1 MTDRGAR
8 GTVVQ
13 RLRARLL
20 GLASQLL
27 VYLPERPLDAGADAA
42 GELWYRLAPRRAAL
56 GRRNLQRMVAYLAER
71 GLGGPRV
78 KAAASD
84 PAALERLLRATF
96 HEAARYY
103 LDIARLPGRGRADVE
118 QRMHIE
124 TPEPIDRAFGDDA
137 PAIFVGMHY
146 GAIEYPALFA
156 AVRGGRTIRAPMET
170 LDDPALQAWMRRT
183 RGSVGVE
190 IIGLRNARR
199 ALLEALKE
207 GRPVGLVADR
217 NIAGG
222 TLDVPFF
229 GALAPLP
236 AGPAFLALES
246 GRPLYVAAVRR
257 LGNGHYAGRGTR
269 VEMPEVGTR
278 RERLAA
284 TTRNVA
290 AAMETHLAIA
300 PEQWWGLL
308 SPIWPDLD
316 PRAAVGTGTLEVEPA
331 A

>member
-1 MTDRGAR
+1 
-8 GTVVQ
+8 
-13 RLRARLL
+13 
-20 GLASQLL
+20 
-27 VYLPERPLDAGADAA
+27 
-42 GELWYRLAPRRAAL
+42 
-56 GRRNLQRMVAYLAER
+56 MVSYLAER

-137 PAIFVGMHY
+137 PA
-146 GAIEYPALFA
+146 LFA

-199 ALLEALKE
+199 ALLAALKE

-269 VEMPEVGTR
+269 VEMPEAGTR

>member
-1 MTDRGAR
+1 MTDRGVR

-20 GLASQLL
+20 ALASQLL
-27 VYLPERPLDAGADAA
+27 VFLPERPLDAAASAA
-42 GELWYRLAPRRAAL
+42 GELWYRLSPDRAAL
-56 GRRNLQRMVAYLAER
+56 GRRNLQRTVTYLAAH
-71 GLGGPRV
+71 GLGGKRV
-78 KAAASD
+78 AAAATD

-96 HEAARYY
+96 REAARYY

-118 QRMHIE
+118 QRLHIE
-124 TPEPIDRAFGDDA
+124 TPEPIDRAFGEDA
-137 PAIFVGMHY
+137 PAIFVGMHF

-190 IIGLRNARR
+190 IIGLRDARR
-199 ALLEALKE
+199 NLLAALKE

-229 GALAPLP
+229 GVPAPLP

-257 LGNGHYAGRGTR
+257 LGNGQYAGRLTPI
-269 VEMPEVGTR
+269 EMPADGTR

-290 AAMETHLAIA
+290 AAMEEALAIA

-308 SPIWPDLD
+308 APIWPDLD
-316 PRAAVGTGTLEVEPA
+316 PRAAVGTGSLEAGPA

>member
-13 RLRARLL
+13 RLRARFLA
-20 GLASQLL
+20 LASRLL
-27 VYLPERPLDAGADAA
+27 VYLPERPLDAGASAA
-42 GELWYRLAPRRAAL
+42 GELWYRLSPGRAAL
-56 GRRNLQRMVAYLAER
+56 GRRNLQRTVSYLAAH

-78 KAAASD
+78 AAAATN

-96 HEAARYY
+96 REAARYY

-124 TPEPIDRAFGDDA
+124 TTAIDRAFGEDA
-137 PAIFVGMHY
+137 PVIFVGMHY

-199 ALLEALKE
+199 ALLAALKE

-217 NIAGG
+217 NVAGG

-257 LGNGHYAGRGTR
+257 LGNGHYAGRATR
-269 VEMPEVGTR
+269 IEIPATRTR
-278 RERLAA
+278 RERLVA

-290 AAMETHLAIA
+290 AAMETELAIA

-316 PRAAVGTGTLEVEPA
+316 PRAALGTGTLEAKAPA
-331 A
+331 

>member
-1 MTDRGAR
+1 
-8 GTVVQ
+8 
-13 RLRARLL
+13 
-20 GLASQLL
+20 
-27 VYLPERPLDAGADAA
+27 
-42 GELWYRLAPRRAAL
+42 
-56 GRRNLQRMVAYLAER
+56 MVSYLAGQ
-71 GLGGPRV
+71 GLGGARV

-96 HEAARYY
+96 REAARYY

-124 TPEPIDRAFGDDA
+124 TPEPIDRAFGADA

-170 LDDPALQAWMRRT
+170 LGDPALQAWMRRT

-199 ALLEALKE
+199 ALLTALQE

-217 NIAGG
+217 NVAGG

-229 GALAPLP
+229 GAPAPLP

-257 LGNGHYAGRGTR
+257 LGNGHYAGRA
-269 VEMPEVGTR
+269 MPIEIPEAGSR
-278 RERLAA
+278 REKLTA
-284 TTRNVA
+284 TTRSVA
-290 AAMETHLAIA
+290 AAMETQLAIA

-316 PRAAVGTGTLEVEPA
+316 PRAAVGTGTLEVEA
-331 A
+331 AA